1 MTRNKYQQPIKRCT
15 AIAVL
20 STVPDDTLSAP
31 PSMRSLSE
39 SISHFGP
46 GIIHTSVWIAVWE
59 STSVVL
65 FRPISERV
73 QFGVRNGTVLGL
85 GLSLHYC
92 IEQNLSL
99 TGCYL

>member
-1 MTRNKYQQPIKRCT
+1 MTRNKYQQPIKRGT
-15 AIAVL
+15 VIAVL
-20 STVPDDTLSAP
+20 STVPDDIKRPLSKSVAV
-31 PSMRSLSE
+31 
-39 SISHFGP
+39 G
-46 GIIHTSVWIAVWE
+46 GIIHTSVWIAAWE